1 MKKRNVSYVT
11 SWYKYNS
18 LICDTT
24 EHDHNFQERYGIDKT
39 HYRNAG
45 EAVDSIARTS
55 FGLHRFSDYIAF
67 RIMSLLGLY
76 HFSSCANIT
85 VQAPHATSVTKI
97 FTSNLRMS
105 YQRQQQT
112 AQSACSSFLLH
123 PLWRT
128 VLLITTF
135 VLKFC
140 LKINHIR

>member
-11 SWYKYNS
+11 SRYKYNS

-24 EHDHNFQERYGIDKT
+24 EHDRHFEESYGIQKT

-45 EAVDSIARTS
+45 EAVDSIARTF
-55 FGLHRFSDYIAF
+55 FGLHRFLDYIAF
-67 RIMSLLGLY
+67 RIMLLLGLY

-85 VQAPHATSVTKI
+85 DQTHHATSVTKI

-112 AQSACSSFLLH
+112 AQSACSSFYYIHSGGL
-123 PLWRT
+123 
-128 VLLITTF
+128 F
-135 VLKFC
+135 Y
-140 LKINHIR
+140 